1 MTAAS
6 YTSRTFAPTS
16 SAALRVQRALA
27 ALAVCLPVPICAAS
41 GLSLPLPATV
51 ERIAAALV
59 PWADAVQMSANEA
72 LAAGATGSIVERAG
86 EPGREVSFLPA
97 ATPGRSSVK
106 ARASVLIPRP
116 GMFVPPSPRGT
127 MELGDSWPA
136 LASAAVPA
144 PHSNP
149 SKSNAAGDRPQP
161 TSAPEPA
168 PASSESPAAAPAPT
182 PAPAPPATTK
192 SPEPAPAPTSSEP
205 DLIAPVTNIVE
216 PVVEPIV
223 APVVPIVE
231 ETTSVV
237 KETVAPVT
245 GLLPGLGNP

>member
-86 EPGREVSFLPA
+86 EPAREVSFLPA
-97 ATPGRSSVK
+97 ATPGRTSVK
-106 ARASVLIPRP
+106 ARANVLIPRP
-116 GMFVPPSPRGT
+116 GMFVAPAPRGT
-127 MELGDSWPA
+127 MELGDWK
-136 LASAAVPA
+136 
-144 PHSNP
+144 P
-149 SKSNAAGDRPQP
+149 SQSNAAGGDRPQP
-161 TSAPEPA
+161 TSAAEPA
-168 PASSESPAAAPAPT
+168 PVSPESPAPDPAPAPT
-182 PAPAPPATTK
+182 PVAT
-192 SPEPAPAPTSSEP
+192 SPSEPAPAPTSSEP
-205 DLIAPVTNIVE
+205 DPIAPVTSIVE

-223 APVVPIVE
+223 APIVE

-237 KETVAPVT
+237 EETVEPIT
-245 GLLPGLGNP
+245 GLLPGLGTP

>member
-86 EPGREVSFLPA
+86 EPAREVSFLPT
-97 ATPGRSSVK
+97 ATPGRTSVK

-116 GMFVPPSPRGT
+116 GMFVAPAPRGT
-127 MELGDSWPA
+127 MELGDWK
-136 LASAAVPA
+136 
-144 PHSNP
+144 P
-149 SKSNAAGDRPQP
+149 SQSNAAGGDRPQP
-161 TSAPEPA
+161 TSAAEPA
-168 PASSESPAAAPAPT
+168 PVSPESPAPGLAPAPT
-182 PAPAPPATTK
+182 PSPTLAT
-192 SPEPAPAPTSSEP
+192 SPSEPAPAPTSSEP
-205 DLIAPVTNIVE
+205 DPIAPVTNIVE
-216 PVVEPIV
+216 PVVEP
-223 APVVPIVE
+223 VVESVMPIVE

-237 KETVAPVT
+237 NETVEPVT
-245 GLLPGLGNP
+245 GLLPRLANP

>member
-72 LAAGATGSIVERAG
+72 LRAGAKGSIVERAEG
-86 EPGREVSFLPA
+86 HGRRATLLPA
-97 ATPGRSSVK
+97 VTPGRTSVK
-106 ARASVLIPRP
+106 ARASVLLPRP
-116 GMFVPPSPRGT
+116 GMFVAPTPLGT
-127 MELGDSWPA
+127 MELG
-136 LASAAVPA
+136 AS
-144 PHSNP
+144 NL
-149 SKSNAAGDRPQP
+149 SKSNAAGGDRPQP
-161 TSAPEPA
+161 TSPPELA
-168 PASSESPAAAPAPT
+168 PASPESPAAAAPAPT
-182 PAPAPPATTK
+182 PAATSPPEPAPPA
-192 SPEPAPAPTSSEP
+192 PTPSEP
-205 DLIAPVTNIVE
+205 DPIAPVTNIVE
-216 PVVEPIV
+216 PVVEPVV

-237 KETVAPVT
+237 TETVAPIT
-245 GLLPGLGNP
+245 GLLPRFGNP

>member
-72 LAAGATGSIVERAG
+72 LRAGAKGSIVEGAD
-86 EPGREVSFLPA
+86 EPGRGASVLYTV
-97 ATPGRSSVK
+97 TPGRTSGK
-106 ARASVLIPRP
+106 ARAGVLIPRP
-116 GMFVPPSPRGT
+116 GMFVAPTPRGT
-127 MELGDSWPA
+127 MEFGDSWPA
-136 LASAAVPA
+136 LKGVAAA
-144 PHSNP
+144 PSNP
-149 SKSNAAGDRPQP
+149 RPQP

-168 PASSESPAAAPAPT
+168 PASPEGSAAVPAPT
-182 PAPAPPATTK
+182 PAAP
-192 SPEPAPAPTSSEP
+192 SPSEPAPAPTRSEP
-205 DLIAPVTNIVE
+205 DPVAPVTNVVE
-216 PVVEPIV
+216 EVVAPVVEPVV
-223 APVVPIVE
+223 APVVPVVE

-245 GLLPGLGNP
+245 GLLPGLGKP

>member
-72 LAAGATGSIVERAG
+72 LPAGAKGSIVQRAD
-86 EPGREVSFLPA
+86 EHGRRASLLPA
-97 ATPGRSSVK
+97 VTPGRTAVK

-116 GMFVPPSPRGT
+116 GMFVAPTRRGT
-127 MELGDSWPA
+127 MDLGDWKPS
-136 LASAAVPA
+136 
-144 PHSNP
+144 HST
-149 SKSNAAGDRPQP
+149 SAGDRPQP
-161 TSAPEPA
+161 TSAAEPA
-168 PASSESPAAAPAPT
+168 SASPESPEAAPAPPGPT
-182 PAPAPPATTK
+182 PAATSPSEPAPP
-192 SPEPAPAPTSSEP
+192 PTSGEP
-205 DLIAPVTNIVE
+205 DPIAPVTNIVE

-223 APVVPIVE
+223 APVVPTVE
-231 ETTSVV
+231 
-237 KETVAPVT
+237 ETVAPIT
-245 GLLPGLGNP
+245 GLLPGLG

>member
-1 MTAAS
+1 MTAAT

-72 LAAGATGSIVERAG
+72 LPAGAKGSIVERADG
-86 EPGREVSFLPA
+86 PGRGATLPA
-97 ATPGRSSVK
+97 ATPGRTSVK

-116 GMFVPPSPRGT
+116 GMFVAPAPRGT
-127 MELGDSWPA
+127 MELGGWK
-136 LASAAVPA
+136 
-144 PHSNP
+144 P
-149 SKSNAAGDRPQP
+149 SPPNAAGSDRPQP
-161 TSAPEPA
+161 TSASEPA
-168 PASSESPAAAPAPT
+168 PVSPESPAPDLAPAATPAPT
-182 PAPAPPATTK
+182 PVAT
-192 SPEPAPAPTSSEP
+192 SPSEPAPAPTSEP
-205 DLIAPVTNIVE
+205 DPIAPVTNIVE

-223 APVVPIVE
+223 APVAPIVE

-237 KETVAPVT
+237 KETVAPIT
-245 GLLPGLGNP
+245 GLLSGLGKP